1 MPHLGH
7 DCTTYMK
14 EGVSSLFLRKIFL
27 PIYIF
32 GFVCYPWKKRA
43 ASNLKM
49 FKVWTWKQQLG
60 FHKWKLEK
68 KISLDAIHLSELDFS
83 NSPVWNIEFDELDF
97 FPKNLSV
104 SSKTLW
110 SVLCLL
116 LLWSIYRVR
125 APFSFLLFSGSSPCA
140 GFETHKK
147 STQPTVSPQI
157 IFAKTIL
164 FLFWKS
170 KLHST

>member
-1 MPHLGH
+1 MTVLHTWKKVFPLYSLEKSFFLYTFLG
-7 DCTTYMK
+7 
-14 EGVSSLFLRKIFL
+14 LFATLEKRGQLLPWKCLRCEL
-27 PIYIF
+27 ENNNL
-32 GFVCYPWKKRA
+32 GFINESWKKR
-43 ASNLKM
+43 SVLMQYIYRNWIFPILQ
-49 FKVWTWKQQLG
+49 F
-60 FHKWKLEK
+60 E
-68 KISLDAIHLSELDFS
+68 ISSLMNWIFS
-83 NSPVWNIEFDELDF
+83 
-97 FPKNLSV
+97 PKNLSV